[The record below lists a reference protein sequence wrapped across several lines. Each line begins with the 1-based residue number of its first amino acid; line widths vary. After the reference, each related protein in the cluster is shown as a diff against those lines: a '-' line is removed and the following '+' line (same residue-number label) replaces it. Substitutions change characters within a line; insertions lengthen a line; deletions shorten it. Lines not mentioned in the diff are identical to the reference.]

1 MSLVEPVPEAVRAY
15 FEAINHDRFDEL
27 REIFAADIE
36 LAMAGAA
43 PRRGVDAAIAYYPR
57 ALADLP
63 VHEDAPRQVLTSADG
78 RRCAVE
84 IAFTGTTTDG
94 RPLVFDAVD
103 LFELDGRGRVARLR
117 SFYDTSAVAAQLRP
131 PG

>member
-1 MSLVEPVPEAVRAY
+1 
-15 FEAINHDRFDEL
+15 
-27 REIFAADIE
+27 
-36 LAMAGAA
+36 MAGAA
-43 PRRGVDAAIAYYPR
+43 PRRGVDAAIAYYPCAAGRPPGARGR
-57 ALADLP
+57 AR
-63 VHEDAPRQVLTSADG
+63 EVLTSADG

-94 RPLVFDAVD
+94 RLLVFDAVD
-103 LFELDGRGRVARLR
+103 LFELDGHGRVARLR